1 MSAHPAGSELAAPE
15 VVRLQRRTVR
25 VLALAQVVGA
35 IGITVGV
42 ATASLLARDISG
54 SETLAGLVQTAQ
66 VLGASLASYL
76 MARVMAR
83 RGRRVGQVSG
93 LLAGALGAL
102 GAVLAGV
109 VGSMPLLIVS
119 ALLLGGTTAANAAA
133 RYAATDL
140 APPSTRARDLS
151 VVVWATTLG
160 AVLGPNLSGPSG
172 ALATSLGLPELTGPF
187 LLAGVVMA
195 VAGLVV
201 WGLMRPDPLRAAQQL
216 AAARAPDAVVVEP
229 EGTTL
234 GRALGAF
241 LAQPALGAA
250 VLGQALAHAVM
261 VAVMIMTPLHME
273 HGGSH
278 LKIIGLVIS
287 LHVLGM
293 YAFSPVFGWLADRVG
308 RAPVVIAGSVVLLVS
323 LALAGSSPE
332 GHSWLITAGLF
343 LLGVGWSLA
352 TIASAATIA
361 DLAPIEVR
369 TDVQGVSDMAMGLTA
384 AAGGA
389 VSGVLVAQ
397 YSYGGLALVSA
408 FFAVGVGVCG
418 AVVARHGR

>member
-1 MSAHPAGSELAAPE
+1 MNEAAGAVDL
-15 VVRLQRRTVR
+15 VRIQRRTVG

-42 ATASLLARDISG
+42 STASLLARDISG

-83 RGRRVGQVSG
+83 RGRRIGQVSG

-102 GAVLAGV
+102 GSVVAGV
-109 VGSMPLLIVS
+109 LGSMPLLVVS

-172 ALATSLGLPELTGPF
+172 ALAVRLNLPELTGPF
-187 LLAGVVMA
+187 LLSGVVMA
-195 VAGLVV
+195 VACLVV
-201 WGLMRPDPLRAAQQL
+201 WFLMRPDPLLTAQSV
-216 AAARAPDAVVVEP
+216 AAAHDPEHSSVELP
-229 EGTTL
+229 GTTL
-234 GRALGAF
+234 SRALRAF
-241 LAQPALGAA
+241 VEQRALGAA

-273 HGGSH
+273 HGGSE
-278 LKIIGLVIS
+278 LKVIGLVIS

-293 YAFSPVFGWLADRVG
+293 YAFSPVFGWVADRIG
-308 RAPVVIAGSVVLLVS
+308 RAPVVMAGAVVLLVA
-323 LALAGSSPE
+323 LLLAGNSPE
-332 GHSWLITAGLF
+332 GHSWHITAGLF
-343 LLGVGWSLA
+343 LLGVGWSLVTLA
-352 TIASAATIA
+352 CAATIA
-361 DLAPIEVR
+361 DRAPLAVR
-369 TDVQGVSDMAMGLTA
+369 TDVQGVSDTVMGLTA

-389 VSGVLVAQ
+389 ISGVVVAQ
-397 YSYGGLALVSA
+397 YSYAGLALVSA
-408 FFAVGVGVCG
+408 VFALGVAACG
-418 AVVARHGR
+418 TVIWRHSR